1 MKDQKLICIDLC
13 LNNRMHKN
21 SKNIWW
27 KKTRQCKYFELKKLW
42 IKFENEYVEK
52 NERFLSY
59 VWCSRGPNARRWS
72 DLQEAKDWK
81 KQHSSFHMNARE
93 GHRVSHKKRE
103 AIIIMRKY
111 GVIAL
116 TKEGG
121 PIKDKRD
128 TKNM

>member
-1 MKDQKLICIDLC
+1 
-13 LNNRMHKN
+13 
-21 SKNIWW
+21 
-27 KKTRQCKYFELKKLW
+27 
-42 IKFENEYVEK
+42 
-52 NERFLSY
+52 
-59 VWCSRGPNARRWS
+59 
-72 DLQEAKDWK
+72 
-81 KQHSSFHMNARE
+81 MNARE

-128 TKNM
+128 TKNMCILYI